1 MLGLPA
7 DLLLQPSAYQLPALS
22 VKHSLRNR
30 ATSMRRLQ
38 SSALFRLTLRGGAG
52 AALTGSYMERRSRSA
67 LAAAAVDLIDAPT
80 STALPGEA
88 PVSLADWKYRTEQ
101 GMLKSG
107 QDEREYRWL
116 ALSNGL
122 KVLLVHDSK
131 VSRCCLLTSRY
142 FTLQATSKCHCGAYM
157 LAPQCA
163 LRSAL
168 VDNTCL
174 TSYYAPLLC
183 RLTKQQLQ
191 CQLTQELLG
200 IQLRCQA

>member
-1 MLGLPA
+1 MLLKELARAVVHLESPTGASRTFCCGLVMLGLPA

-22 VKHSLRNR
+22 VKHSLPSR

-80 STALPGEA
+80 STVLPGEA
-88 PVSLADWKYRTEQ
+88 PLSLSDWKYRTEQ

-107 QDEREYRWL
+107 QDERENRWL

-131 VSRCCLLTSRY
+131 VSHCCLLASRY
-142 FTLQATSKCHCGAYM
+142 FHAAS
-157 LAPQCA
+157 
-163 LRSAL
+163 
-168 VDNTCL
+168 N
-174 TSYYAPLLC
+174 
-183 RLTKQQLQ
+183 KQSSLWRIHA
-191 CQLTQELLG
+191 CSTVCFE
-200 IQLRCQA
+200 ICTR